1 MTIPRTLG
9 LNSVSVVIT
18 AQSHNPSILTKEFVV
33 SRGIVPEDWTLRE
46 AVAIPPL
53 SLLRYDNGIQWIV
66 DQSRL
71 NVIEDCK
78 GEFQDNYL
86 VHDMVDKYLG
96 IVTHAPYRSLGLN
109 WVVSIEQERP
119 SSWLLEKFLRKNL
132 WVPGGPDL
140 IGMEPKFAFQV
151 GDTVLNIALG
161 VPQNSHTVLA
171 DCNVHH
177 QGPLDATELRRA
189 INLWRDHQSRI
200 VQVLH
205 MMLSGDAET

>member
-1 MTIPRTLG
+1 M
-9 LNSVSVVIT
+9 
-18 AQSHNPSILTKEFVV
+18 

-132 WVPGGPDL
+132 WVPGGPDRTSFGL
-140 IGMEPKFAFQV
+140 SAIAMEP
-151 GDTVLNIALG
+151 T
-161 VPQNSHTVLA
+161 
-171 DCNVHH
+171 
-177 QGPLDATELRRA
+177 
-189 INLWRDHQSRI
+189 
-200 VQVLH
+200 
-205 MMLSGDAET
+205 SGT